1 MSKILE
7 LRNKRVTLWEQ
18 TKAFLEQHRGE
29 NGLVSADAIEQY
41 NRMSQKVQDLG
52 TEIERLERQAEID
65 AKMASASSTPVHMN
79 PKAGGMKREP
89 ENTSPTG
96 TKAYSDAFWNL
107 VRNRGNI
114 VEVRNSLTVGEDTEG
129 GYLVPDEFERTLV
142 EALEEE
148 NIFRKLAR
156 TIKTSSGDRK
166 IPVVASKGSAN
177 WIDEEGLYPEAD
189 DTFGQVTI
197 GAYKV
202 GTMIRVSEELMN
214 DSVFDLQGYIT
225 REFARRI
232 GAKEE
237 EAFFTGN
244 GSGKPLG
251 ILANSGGADVGV
263 LSDSATA
270 ITADELIDL
279 FYSLKSPYRKNAV
292 WMLNDATIKAIR
304 KLKDANGQYLWQP
317 SLVAGTPDTLLG
329 RPVKTS
335 AYMPSIGAGAKS
347 VAFGDFG
354 YYWIADRQGR
364 SFKRLNELYAANG
377 QIGFLGSQ
385 RVDGRLILPES
396 IKVLQHKAQAS
407 G

>member
-7 LRNKRVTLWEQ
+7 LRSKRVNLWEQ
-18 TKAFLEQHRGE
+18 TKAFLEQSRDE
-29 NGLVSADAIEQY
+29 KGLVPAHAVEQY
-41 NRMSQKVQDLG
+41 ERMSQEVQDLG
-52 TEIERLERQAEID
+52 KEIERLERQAEFD
-65 AKMASASSTPVHMN
+65 AKLSAPTSTPVHAN
-79 PKAGGMKREP
+79 PKSGGMQTRDTTQK
-89 ENTSPTG
+89 PTATAG
-96 TKAYSDAFWNL
+96 YSEAFWNL

-114 VEVRNSLTVGEDTEG
+114 VEVRNALSVGEDTEG

-142 EALEEE
+142 QALEEE
-148 NIFRKLAR
+148 NIFRQLAR
-156 TIKTSSGDRK
+156 TIRTSSGDRK
-166 IPVVASKGSAN
+166 IPVVASKGNAS
-177 WIDEEGLYPEAD
+177 WIDEEGLYPESD
-189 DTFGQVTI
+189 DVFGQVTI

-214 DSVFDLQGYIT
+214 DSVFDLQSYIT

-251 ILANSGGADVGV
+251 VLADNGGAEVGV
-263 LSDSATA
+263 TANSATA
-270 ITADELIDL
+270 ITSDELIDL

-292 WMLNDATIKAIR
+292 WVLNDATIKAIR
-304 KLKDANGQYLWQP
+304 KLKDNNGQYLWQP

-329 RPVKTS
+329 RPIKTS
-335 AYMPSIGAGAKS
+335 AFMPSIAAGNKT
-347 VAFGDFG
+347 VAFGDFSH
-354 YYWIADRQGR
+354 YWIADRQGR

-385 RVDGRLILPES
+385 RVDGRLILPEA
-396 IKVLQHKAQAS
+396 IKVLQHKSQAS